1 MWVGGTLYKLKA
13 WSARY
18 HKDILVEIKKKGYT
32 GTSTTKRIG
41 SGKIVLN
48 KEESEGKIKAAT
60 LDLCLESNLNFEF
73 ADFFTL
79 AKDTFQANLIID
91 GISIFKGYIVG
102 DEYSEPYKAPPYDI
116 SVVATDG
123 LALLTGYDFALTGM
137 VTRLEAIRYILK
149 FIDYENLLIAISVD
163 LFEMR
168 NDESKSFFDQ
178 IYFDAQIF
186 AGLTCYEALE
196 NLLPFGCTITQADLM
211 WFIRRDGDEAKTH
224 FVYNYDYDEN
234 KDVLFGT
241 IPGETVKSLGTI
253 RTGDVYPIST
263 IPTMNFE
270 HSKKRCKV
278 VKKFGVR
285 ESIFKNYD
293 FSRQFD
299 YWTWNNLLDV
309 SKIND
314 YSDYSAALVGG
325 VIATSQTNN
334 HYVRQTVAVHNP
346 GAILFSFEYGFRG
359 YDRSRGGSGFGDG
372 SIPLSFKWQLKFV
385 TETDVKYL
393 QYDEDQ
399 ETWWF
404 ANPIKINTQT
414 GLATVFTK
422 NFFEKFEVKVE
433 KSDDGYSK
441 LTDNGYFELT
451 FWQIVYNANSTAA
464 IEGYELRNVLL
475 KLEAMSYFDDP
486 EETTVAIR
494 DEALVDAEDVELIPV
509 DLPSNIPSYERRT
522 GDVTY
527 VAYDGDLY
535 FDNGNYVDIE
545 EIDVVGSIVTVSHIF
560 QPATKWKNNGVENLT
575 EIEVLQAEF
584 YKHAFARQKLSGT
597 FRGENFTLN
606 SIFAHALN
614 YNRQF
619 YVVSGSWRILEDEFD
634 IVSREIPGTAT
645 GNQWILEN
653 GTWNDAGEWID
664 SENWND
670 EDPELSE

>member
-1 MWVGGTLYKLKA
+1 MWVGGTLYNLKA

-32 GTSTTKRIG
+32 GTATTKRIG

-79 AKDTFQANLIID
+79 SKDSFQANLIVD

-149 FIDYENLLIAISVD
+149 FIDFENLLIAISVD

-178 IYFDAQIF
+178 VYFDAQIF
-186 AGLTCYEALE
+186 AGLDCYKALE
-196 NLLPFGCTITQADLM
+196 NLLPFGSTITQADLM

-270 HSKKRCKV
+270 HSKRRCKV
-278 VKKFGVR
+278 IKKFGVR

-325 VIATSQTNN
+325 VIPTSQTNN
-334 HYVRQTVAVHNP
+334 HYLRQTVAVHQY
-346 GAILFSFEYGFRG
+346 GAIAFSFEYGFRG
-359 YDRSRGGSGFGDG
+359 YQDRRGIGDTG
-372 SIPLSFKWQLKFV
+372 TLSLSFKWQLKYV
-385 TETDVKYL
+385 TETSVKYL
-393 QYDEDQ
+393 QFDADRDI
-399 ETWWF
+399 WWF
-404 ANPIKINTQT
+404 SETVKIHTQT
-414 GLATVFTK
+414 GNASLLTK
-422 NFFEKFEVKVE
+422 NGFTKFEVE
-433 KSDDGYSK
+433 ADTSDE
-441 LTDNGYFELT
+441 GYFELT
-451 FWQIVYNANSTAA
+451 FWQIAYNLTSYSHV
-464 IEGYELRNVLL
+464 EGYELRNVLL

-486 EETTVAIR
+486 EETTVVIR

-527 VAYDGDLY
+527 EAYDGDLY
-535 FDNGNYVDIE
+535 FDNGNYVQIE

-606 SIFAHALN
+606 SIFAHSLN

-664 SENWND
+664 TENWND